1 MPNTQTRRRFVAL
14 LSAAG
19 VAGLAG
25 GRLARAAGGAL
36 ETTKV
41 RLFKTLAVCLAPQY
55 VAEGLLRAEG
65 FTEVQYVDS
74 STMNIPGAI
83 AAGEYDF
90 GLDLVTDHIL
100 AMDQGAAITLL
111 AGVHVGCYELFARD
125 EVRSI
130 TELKGKA
137 VAVYPGYWPQY
148 AFLALAA
155 AHVGLDPNKD
165 IRWIASTEPVQLF
178 VDGTTD
184 AFLGL
189 PPLTQELRARR
200 FGHVLFSTAEDHPW
214 SQYFCCMLAGNRDY
228 VRNYPVATKRVLR
241 AILKAADLCANEPA
255 LVARRIVDAGFAARY
270 DYALQALQE
279 IHYDRWRDYDAE
291 DSVRFY
297 ALRLRDVGLI
307 KSSPQKIIAEGADWR
322 FFDELKRELKA

>member
-1 MPNTQTRRRFVAL
+1 MKHTRRRFISML
-14 LSAAG
+14 PFAG
-19 VAGLAG
+19 IAGHIG
-25 GRLARAAGGAL
+25 GGQAWATEGTL
-36 ETTKV
+36 ETTNV

-65 FTEVQYVDS
+65 FSEVEYVDS

-100 AMDQGAAITLL
+100 AMDHGAAITLL

-125 EVRSI
+125 EIHSI

-137 VAVYPGYWPQY
+137 VAVYPGYWPMY

-165 IRWIASTEPVQLF
+165 IRWIESPAAVQLF
-178 VDGTTD
+178 VDGKTD
-184 AFLGL
+184 AFLGN
-189 PPLTQELRARR
+189 PPLTEELRARG
-200 FGHVLFSTAEDHPW
+200 FGHVLFSLAEDHPW

-241 AILKAADLCANEPA
+241 AILKAADLCANEPKR
-255 LVARRIVDAGFAARY
+255 VARQIVDAGFTESY
-270 DYALQALQE
+270 DYAVDALQQ

-291 DSVRFY
+291 DSVRYY

-307 KSSPQKIIAEGADWR
+307 TSTPQKIIGEGTDWR